1 MIGRLLEKKCHS
13 YEPTYRCLKSP
24 VKGDLSFIRGGGG
37 GGVGKQVQFFSQGN
51 FSYAFPQFPA
61 EKTVTL
67 PLVWPKKVMTFL
79 MLKDM
84 TGIIKRDQLLPCAVH
99 NRKRVG
105 LLTDLLGVVTREEFS

>member
-1 MIGRLLEKKCHS
+1 
-13 YEPTYRCLKSP
+13 
-24 VKGDLSFIRGGGG
+24 
-37 GGVGKQVQFFSQGN
+37 
-51 FSYAFPQFPA
+51 
-61 EKTVTL
+61 
-67 PLVWPKKVMTFL
+67 MTFL

>member
-1 MIGRLLEKKCHS
+1 MNLPTDAWNHLLRGTCHLLE
-13 YEPTYRCLKSP
+13 
-24 VKGDLSFIRGGGG
+24 VVG